1 MKCDPWEQYEEDF
14 LREVASSMTVE
25 DIGEKLSRTTSA
37 IICKASR
44 MKIKLTAKKDIRPW
58 TQWDD
63 EMVLT
68 QPIKIAAD
76 LTGRSANAI
85 KARRF
90 KLNHQEA
97 A

>member
-25 DIGEKLSRTTSA
+25 DIGEKLDRTPNA

-44 MKIKLTAKKDIRPW
+44 MGIKLSAKRVFKSWNKSEEAMISALPAI
-58 TQWDD
+58 T
-63 EMVLT
+63 V
-68 QPIKIAAD
+68 AN
-76 LTGRSANAI
+76 LTGRSIYAI
-85 KARRF
+85 RAKRYKLSRR
-90 KLNHQEA
+90 EA